1 MNMFKNRIGNK
12 RRRTSNSPKTDHVD
26 EQVTNDLHIDDIQ
39 ENQWEDPQPNGKNL
53 FCIFQCLHIS

>member
-1 MNMFKNRIGNK
+1 MKLFKNRAGNK

-39 ENQWEDPQPNGKNL
+39 ENQWEDP
-53 FCIFQCLHIS
+53 